1 MTPSSSSTAAARLRV
16 PKRAH
21 IERVDHSDPLP
32 YYYFPPTAWV
42 FRQRLQLALD
52 LLGPGPYGRLL
63 DAGYGSGILLP
74 SLAARAARVDGVDL
88 HRRTDLVE
96 RMLRSEGVPAAL
108 TVGSVTA
115 LGYRN
120 EAFDAV
126 LCLSTLE
133 HLHGPELRAAVGE
146 LRRVLKPG
154 GMAIVGIP
162 ASGWAMELLFR
173 AIGFAEIDEHHVSTR
188 GDIEAALQDA
198 FRVDGEAR
206 LPSVGP
212 RRTALY
218 TVLRC
223 TTG

>member
-1 MTPSSSSTAAARLRV
+1 MPA
-16 PKRAH
+16 RAH

-32 YYYFPPTAWV
+32 YYFFPPTAWL

-74 SLAARAARVDGVDL
+74 SLAARSARVDGVDL

-96 RMLRSEGVPAAL
+96 RMLRQERVAASL
-108 TVGSVTA
+108 AVGSVTA
-115 LGYRN
+115 LGY
-120 EAFDAV
+120 ADASFDGV

-133 HLHGPELRAAVGE
+133 HLEGQALHDAVGE
-146 LRRVLKPG
+146 LRRVTKPG
-154 GMAIVGIP
+154 GVAIVGIP
-162 ASGWAMELLFR
+162 ASGWMMDLLFR
-173 AIGFAEIDEHHVSTR
+173 AIGFSEIGGHHVSTR
-188 GDIEAALQDA
+188 GDIERSLREA

-206 LPSVGP
+206 LPGAGP
-212 RRTALY
+212 REAALY

-223 TTG
+223 ITT